1 MKAHT
6 NLIAVAAAGVFAV
19 GAFTGWM
26 APSLLRTAR
35 AETAGTTADSS
46 STAAARPTAAA
57 SSTTAPTGPIPLG
70 TAPNYRA
77 IVAQNRDAVVGIT
90 TAGEMKVASV
100 QPFGPNP
107 FGQNP
112 FGGDEDNN
120 PLGQFFRHLPSP
132 QGHVPT
138 HAQGSGFIVSPD
150 GIVLTNAH
158 VVEGAKEV
166 TVKLIDHREFTAKVL
181 GTDKASDIAVLKIEA
196 KGLPFVRIGNSDQ
209 LSVGDYVLAIGA
221 PFGLEETA
229 TAGIVSATGRSLPGD
244 GAVPFIQTDAA
255 VNPGNSGGPL
265 FDAGGAVVGINSQ
278 IYTNSG
284 GYQGVSFA
292 IPINLAQGVEEQIVK
307 TGKVEHGRLGVEI
320 QSINQSLAQS
330 FKLSTPSGAL
340 VAKVEP
346 GSAAARAGLK
356 AGDVITKYNGHAIAD
371 AGQLSVRVN
380 GTAPGDKATLEVIR
394 DGKPLAVT
402 AIIGS
407 ASNGSV
413 AKNAETAPES
423 AHLGMRLRPLTA
435 EEREQAGVS
444 AGLVVEEASG
454 RAAEAGIQPGDVVL
468 SVDGT
473 PVQSI
478 EQLRA
483 LVRGHDKQ
491 VALLIQRGDSRIF
504 IPVGLG

>member
-1 MKAHT
+1 MKAHV
-6 NLIAVAAAGVFAV
+6 NSIAVAAAAVFAV

-26 APSLLRTAR
+26 APAILRSAR
-35 AETAGTTADSS
+35 ADTVGTAPGSS
-46 STAAARPTAAA
+46 SAAA
-57 SSTTAPTGPIPLG
+57 SSTAAPSGPIPLG

-77 IVAQNRDAVVGIT
+77 IVAQNRGAVVGIT

-100 QPFGPNP
+100 QPFGPSPFGLNP
-107 FGQNP
+107 FGDDDGDGNP
-112 FGGDEDNN
+112 
-120 PLGQFFRHLPSP
+120 PAQFFRHLPSP
-132 QGHVPT
+132 RGHVPT
-138 HAQGSGFIVSPD
+138 HAQGSGFILSSD

-181 GTDKASDIAVLKIEA
+181 GADKASDIAVLKIDA
-196 KGLPFVRIGNSDQ
+196 QGLPHVRIGNSDQ
-209 LSVGDYVLAIGA
+209 LGVGDYVLAIGA

-265 FDAGGAVVGINSQ
+265 FDASGAVVGINSQ

-292 IPINLAQGVEEQIVK
+292 VPINLAQGVEQQIVK

-330 FKLSTPSGAL
+330 FKLSTPAGAL
-340 VAKVEP
+340 IAKVEP
-346 GSAAARAGLK
+346 GSAAAGAGLK
-356 AGDVITKYNGHAIAD
+356 AGDVIVKYDGSAVAD
-371 AGQLSVRVN
+371 AGQLSVRVS
-380 GTAPGDKATLEVIR
+380 GTAPGDKATLEVVR
-394 DGKPLAVT
+394 DGKPLTFTAV
-402 AIIGS
+402 IGS
-407 ASNGSV
+407 ATGGSV
-413 AKNAETAPES
+413 ARNTEAEPEA

-444 AGLVVEEASG
+444 AGLVVEAAGG

-478 EQLRA
+478 AQLRA
-483 LVRGHDKQ
+483 LVKDHDKQ

>member
-1 MKAHT
+1 MKGQT
-6 NLIAVAAAGVFAV
+6 NLIAVSAAAVFAV
-19 GAFTGWM
+19 GALAGWM
-26 APSLLRTAR
+26 APSVLRTAR
-35 AETAGTTADSS
+35 AEAAGSVPGSS
-46 STAAARPTAAA
+46 MTVAAAPAAPA
-57 SSTTAPTGPIPLG
+57 PIPLG

-100 QPFGPNP
+100 QPFGANP

-112 FGGDEDNN
+112 FGDDNDN
-120 PLGQFFRHLPSP
+120 PLSQFFRHLPSP
-132 QGHVPT
+132 RGEVPT
-138 HAQGSGFIVSPD
+138 HAQGSGFIINSD

-166 TVKLIDHREFTAKVL
+166 TVKLIDHREFKAKVL
-181 GTDKASDIAVLKIEA
+181 GTDKTSDIAVLKIDA
-196 KGLPFVRIGNSDQ
+196 KGLPFVRMGNSDQ

-265 FDAGGAVVGINSQ
+265 FDASGAVVGINSQ

-292 IPINLAQGVEEQIVK
+292 IPINLAQGVQEQIVK

-330 FKLSTPSGAL
+330 FKLSTPAGAL

-346 GSAAARAGLK
+346 GSAAARAGIK
-356 AGDVITKYNGHAIAD
+356 AGDVIIKYDGNTIAD
-371 AGQLSVRVN
+371 SGQLSVRVN

-394 DGKPLAVT
+394 DGKPLTVT

-407 ASNGSV
+407 AAGGSV
-413 AKNAETAPES
+413 AKNAEAAPEA
-423 AHLGMRLRPLTA
+423 AHLGMRLRPLTP

-473 PVQSI
+473 PVQSV
-478 EQLRA
+478 EQLRT
-483 LVRGHDKQ
+483 LVREHDKQ

-504 IPVGLG
+504 IPVVLG

>member
-6 NLIAVAAAGVFAV
+6 NSIVLAAAAVFAV
-19 GAFTGWM
+19 GAFTAWM
-26 APSLLRTAR
+26 APSVLRTAR
-35 AETAGTTADSS
+35 AEAAVTAPDSS
-46 STAAARPTAAA
+46 SMSAAKPSASAA
-57 SSTTAPTGPIPLG
+57 IPLG

-77 IVAQNRDAVVGIT
+77 IVAQNRDAVVGII
-90 TAGEMKVASV
+90 TAGEMKTASV

-107 FGQNP
+107 FGD
-112 FGGDEDNN
+112 DEDNN
-120 PLGQFFRHLPSP
+120 PLGQFFRHTPSP
-132 QGHVPT
+132 RGHVPT

-181 GTDKASDIAVLKIEA
+181 GTDKASDIAVLQIEA

-265 FDAGGAVVGINSQ
+265 FDASGAVVGINSQ

-292 IPINLAQGVEEQIVK
+292 IPINLAQGVEQQIVK

-320 QSINQSLAQS
+320 QSVNQSLAQS
-330 FKLSTPSGAL
+330 FKLSTPTGAL

-356 AGDVITKYNGHAIAD
+356 AGDVIIKYDGHAIAD
-371 AGQLSVRVN
+371 AGQLSVRVS
-380 GTAPGDKATLEVIR
+380 GTAPGDKAALEVIR
-394 DGKPLAVT
+394 DGKPVTVT

-407 ASNGSV
+407 AANGSV
-413 AKNAETAPES
+413 AKNAEAAPEEA
-423 AHLGMRLRPLTA
+423 AHLGMRLRPLTP

-454 RAAEAGIQPGDVVL
+454 GAAEAGIQPGDVVL

-473 PVQSI
+473 PVQNV
-478 EQLRA
+478 EQLRT
-483 LVRGHDKQ
+483 LVREHDKQ

-504 IPVGLG
+504 ISVGLG

>member
-1 MKAHT
+1 MKGRT
-6 NLIAVAAAGVFAV
+6 NLVALAAAAVFAV
-19 GAFTGWM
+19 GVFTGWM
-26 APSLLRTAR
+26 APSVLRTAR
-35 AETAGTTADSS
+35 AEAAGTIPGSS
-46 STAAARPTAAA
+46 MSAAATPAAPA
-57 SSTTAPTGPIPLG
+57 LIPLG

-100 QPFGPNP
+100 QPFGPSPFGPNP
-107 FGQNP
+107 FG
-112 FGGDEDNN
+112 DDNDN
-120 PLGQFFRHLPSP
+120 PLSQFFRHLPSP
-132 QGHVPT
+132 RGEVPT
-138 HAQGSGFIVSPD
+138 HAQGSGFIVSSD

-166 TVKLIDHREFTAKVL
+166 TVKLIDQREFKAKVL
-181 GTDKASDIAVLKIEA
+181 GTDKTSDIAVLKIDA
-196 KGLPFVRIGNSDQ
+196 KGLPFVRMGNSDQ

-265 FDAGGAVVGINSQ
+265 FDASGAVVGINSQ

-320 QSINQSLAQS
+320 QSVNQSLAQS
-330 FKLSTPSGAL
+330 FKLSTPTGAL

-356 AGDVITKYNGHAIAD
+356 AGDVIIKYDGHIIAD
-371 AGQLSVRVN
+371 SGQLSVRVN

-394 DGKPLAVT
+394 DGKPLTVT

-407 ASNGSV
+407 AANGSV
-413 AKNAETAPES
+413 AKNAEAAPEA
-423 AHLGMRLRPLTA
+423 AHLGMRLRPLTP

-444 AGLVVEEASG
+444 AGLVVEEAAG

-473 PVQSI
+473 PVQSV
-478 EQLRA
+478 EQLRT
-483 LVRGHDKQ
+483 LVREHDKQ

-504 IPVGLG
+504 IPVALG

>member
-1 MKAHT
+1 MKSHV
-6 NLIAVAAAGVFAV
+6 NLIAVAASAVFAV

-26 APSLLRTAR
+26 APAILRTAR
-35 AETAGTTADSS
+35 ADSLAADS
-46 STAAARPTAAA
+46 APAARPAGA
-57 SSTTAPTGPIPLG
+57 SSSAVPAGPIPLG

-77 IVAQNRDAVVGIT
+77 IVAQNRGAVVGIT
-90 TAGEMKVASV
+90 VAGEMKAASV
-100 QPFGPNP
+100 QPFDPNS
-107 FGQNP
+107 FG
-112 FGGDEDNN
+112 DDDNN
-120 PLGQFFRHLPSP
+120 PLSQFFRHQPGP
-132 QGHVPT
+132 RGHVPT
-138 HAQGSGFIVSPD
+138 HAQGSGFILSSD

-158 VVEGAKEV
+158 VVDGAKEV

-181 GTDKASDIAVLKIEA
+181 GADKASDIAVLKIEA
-196 KGLPFVRIGNSDQ
+196 QGLPHVRIGNSDQ
-209 LSVGDYVLAIGA
+209 LGVGDYVLAIGA

-265 FDAGGAVVGINSQ
+265 FDASGAVVGINSQ

-292 IPINLAQGVEEQIVK
+292 IPINLAQGVEQQIVK

-320 QSINQSLAQS
+320 QSVNQSLAQS
-330 FKLSTPSGAL
+330 FKLSAPAGAL

-346 GSAAARAGLK
+346 GSAAAQAGIK
-356 AGDVITKYNGHAIAD
+356 AGDVILKYDGGAIAD
-371 AGQLSVRVN
+371 AGQLSVRVS
-380 GTAPGDKATLEVIR
+380 GTAPGGKATLDVIR
-394 DGKPLAVT
+394 DGKPLTIIAV
-402 AIIGS
+402 IGS
-407 ASNGSV
+407 ATSGSV
-413 AKNAETAPES
+413 AKNAEAAPDA
-423 AHLGMRLRPLTA
+423 AHLGMRLRPLTP

-468 SVDGT
+468 SIDGA
-473 PVQSI
+473 PVQSV

-483 LVRGHDKQ
+483 LVREHDKQ

>member
-1 MKAHT
+1 MKAQT
-6 NLIAVAAAGVFAV
+6 NLIALAAAAVFAV

-26 APSLLRTAR
+26 APAVLRTSR
-35 AETAGTTADSS
+35 AEAAGTTPDSS
-46 STAAARPTAAA
+46 LTATARPTAPAL
-57 SSTTAPTGPIPLG
+57 IPLG

-100 QPFGPNP
+100 QPFGPTP
-107 FGQNP
+107 FG
-112 FGGDEDNN
+112 DDDDKD
-120 PLGQFFRHLPSP
+120 PLSQFFRHLPNP
-132 QGHVPT
+132 RGHVPM
-138 HAQGSGFIVSPD
+138 HAQGSGFIVSSD

-166 TVKLIDHREFTAKVL
+166 LVKLIDHREFTAKVL

-221 PFGLEETA
+221 PFGREETA

-292 IPINLAQGVEEQIVK
+292 IPINLAQGVEQQILK

-330 FKLSTPSGAL
+330 FKLSTPTGAL

-356 AGDVITKYNGHAIAD
+356 AGDVIMKFDGNAIAD
-371 AGQLSVRVN
+371 AGQLSVRVSS
-380 GTAPGDKATLEVIR
+380 TAPGDKATLEVIR
-394 DGKPLAVT
+394 DGKPLTVS

-407 ASNGSV
+407 AANGSI
-413 AKNAETAPES
+413 AKNAEAAPEG
-423 AHLGMRLRPLTA
+423 AHLGMRLRPLTL
-435 EEREQAGVS
+435 EEREQTGVS
-444 AGLVVEEASG
+444 AGLVVEEVSG

-473 PVQSI
+473 PVQSV

-483 LVRGHDKQ
+483 LVREHDKQ

>member
-1 MKAHT
+1 MKSYV
-6 NLIAVAAAGVFAV
+6 NLIAVAASAVFAV

-26 APSLLRTAR
+26 APAILRTAR
-35 AETAGTTADSS
+35 ADTVAADSPS
-46 STAAARPTAAA
+46 AARPAGA
-57 SSTTAPTGPIPLG
+57 SSSAAPAAPIPLG
-70 TAPNYRA
+70 SAPNYRA

-90 TAGEMKVASV
+90 VAGEMKAASV

-107 FGQNP
+107 FG
-112 FGGDEDNN
+112 DDDNN
-120 PLGQFFRHLPSP
+120 PLSQFFRHQPGP
-132 QGHVPT
+132 RGHVPT
-138 HAQGSGFIVSPD
+138 HAQGSGFILSSD

-158 VVEGAKEV
+158 VVDGAKEV
-166 TVKLIDHREFTAKVL
+166 TVKLIDHREFAAKVL

-196 KGLPFVRIGNSDQ
+196 QGLPHVRIGNSDQ

-265 FDAGGAVVGINSQ
+265 FDASGAVVGINSQ

-292 IPINLAQGVEEQIVK
+292 VPINLAQGVEQQIVN

-320 QSINQSLAQS
+320 QSVNQSLAQS
-330 FKLSTPSGAL
+330 FKLSTPAGAL

-346 GSAAARAGLK
+346 GSAAAQAGIK
-356 AGDVITKYNGHAIAD
+356 AGDVILKYDGSAIAD
-371 AGQLSVRVN
+371 AGQLSVRVS
-380 GTAPGDKATLEVIR
+380 GSAPGGKATLDMIR
-394 DGKPLAVT
+394 DGKPLTIVAV
-402 AIIGS
+402 IGS
-407 ASNGSV
+407 ATSGGV
-413 AKNAETAPES
+413 AKNAEAAPDA
-423 AHLGMRLRPLTA
+423 AHLGMRLRPLTP

-468 SVDGT
+468 SVDGA
-473 PVQSI
+473 PVRSVV
-478 EQLRA
+478 QLRA
-483 LVRGHDKQ
+483 RVREHDKQ